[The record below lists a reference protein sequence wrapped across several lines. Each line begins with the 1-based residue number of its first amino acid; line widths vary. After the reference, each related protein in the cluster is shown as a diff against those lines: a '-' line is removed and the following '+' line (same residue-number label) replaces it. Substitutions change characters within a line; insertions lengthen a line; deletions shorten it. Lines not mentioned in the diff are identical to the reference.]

1 MNAGKIEERTIAFGD
16 IKRIYRS
23 TNLGPTTKRTFLE
36 PIVTFVAV
44 FGVELAL
51 LR

>member
-1 MNAGKIEERTIAFGD
+1 MAMFSTAAFTD
-16 IKRIYRS
+16 VKRIYRS
-23 TNLGPTTKRTFLE
+23 TNLGPTTKRNLLV